1 MKHMDNILDI
11 NKLQF
16 VDGFYTSSDNFSDLV
31 YEYDGSHT
39 LSNQE
44 ITFESGDNQ
53 IDIEFETYIDGYV
66 EYESG
71 DYFTP
76 SYTEAVVSDTN
87 VDVRQVKINNQVV
100 NLDIEAI
107 KKLEKLILE
116 TI

>member
-44 ITFESGDNQ
+44 ITFECGDTQ
-53 IDIEFETYIDGYV
+53 IDIKFETYIDGYV
-66 EYESG
+66 EHESG

-76 SYTEAVVSDTN
+76 SYNDAVVSDTN

-100 NLDIEAI
+100 NLDREAI